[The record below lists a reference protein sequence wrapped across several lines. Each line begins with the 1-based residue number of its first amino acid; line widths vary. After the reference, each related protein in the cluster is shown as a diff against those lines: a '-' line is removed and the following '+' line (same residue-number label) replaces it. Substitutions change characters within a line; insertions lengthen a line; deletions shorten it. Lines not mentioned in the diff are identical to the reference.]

1 MSQLPG
7 NDGTATRVDVVV
19 RRRSGRI
26 AGEANLIAAGMAGVV
41 VVQTA
46 NDGPPVHDAAGQG
59 QEIAFA
65 YSFEEGDAYRVEA
78 SSKGGEL
85 RMSAHRLR
93 PD

>member
-1 MSQLPG
+1 MRPL
-7 NDGTATRVDVVV
+7 TRADLKHLLSPILYTEQWQ
-19 RRRSGRI
+19 R
-26 AGEANLIAAGMAGVV
+26 L
-41 VVQTA
+41 
-46 NDGPPVHDAAGQG
+46 GQG